1 MRDIRQIAEDRRYI
15 TYNIKKNNN
24 MKIINNFED
33 FLNEEEELDLRNE
46 LETDFD
52 DIDSEYDELDEDFDS
67 EFDSELDEEFGF
79 DFEDDFDSLDE
90 KGSGAGTLAKGSKGA
105 PIKGELF
112 KKGDPHK
119 MDKFK
124 YKAVLAPKLIM
135 TLATPAKMNSVLNGP
150 MPGNIGYDKKGLKN
164 RDFIPSMAVDFL
176 RLVSITNPG
185 KMDGPAYKKILDS
198 LSRLHASK
206 VGNKTATFE
215 PEFKAAFYKAKAAGA
230 KTFQYKGK
238 MHSTATGK
246 VVK

>member
-1 MRDIRQIAEDRRYI
+1 
-15 TYNIKKNNN
+15 
-24 MKIINNFED
+24 MKIINNFDD
-33 FLNEEEELDLRNE
+33 FLNEEEEFDLYE
-46 LETDFD
+46 EFETDLD
-52 DIDSEYDELDEDFDS
+52 DSDFEYD

-90 KGSGAGTLAKGSKGA
+90 KGPVAAKLSGAGTLAKGSKGA
-105 PIKGELF
+105 LAKRELF

-124 YKAVLAPKLIM
+124 YKAALAPKLIM

-164 RDFIPSMAVDFL
+164 RDFIPSMAIDFL

-185 KMDGPAYKKILDS
+185 KMDGPAYKKIVDS
-198 LSRLHASK
+198 LSRLHATKVYDITSK
-206 VGNKTATFE
+206 VPAVLE
-215 PEFKAAFYKAKAAGA
+215 PEFKAAAAKARKAKLA
-230 KTFQYKGK
+230 TFQYKGK
-238 MHSTATGK
+238 KHSTATGK

>member
-1 MRDIRQIAEDRRYI
+1 
-15 TYNIKKNNN
+15 
-24 MKIINNFED
+24 MKIINNFDD
-33 FLNEEEELDLRNE
+33 FLNEEEEFDLYE
-46 LETDFD
+46 EFETDFD
-52 DIDSEYDELDEDFDS
+52 DIDSEYDELDED
-67 EFDSELDEEFGF
+67 FDSELDEEFGF

-90 KGSGAGTLAKGSKGA
+90 KGPVAAKLSGAGTLAKGSKGA
-105 PIKGELF
+105 PIKGDLF

-124 YKAVLAPKLIM
+124 YKAALAPKLIM

-176 RLVSITNPG
+176 KLVSITNPG
-185 KMDGPAYKKILDS
+185 KMDQAAYKKIVSNLGM
-198 LSRLHASK
+198 LHLSK

-215 PEFKAAFYKAKAAGA
+215 PEFKAAFHKAKAAGA

-238 MHSTATGK
+238 KHSTATGK